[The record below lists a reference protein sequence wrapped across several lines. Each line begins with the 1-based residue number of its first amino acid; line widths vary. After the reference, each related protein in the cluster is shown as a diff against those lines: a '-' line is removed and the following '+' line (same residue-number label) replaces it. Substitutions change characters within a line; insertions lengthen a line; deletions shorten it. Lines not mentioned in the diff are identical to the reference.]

1 MQCFLV
7 PGLDEGVHTVLE
19 VGSVEA
25 VCLDLPKT
33 VIARSKVKHQ
43 FPSCAKYTL
52 PYLYIL
58 FMDITPV
65 ADDAGCVVDPFE
77 VAGPTLGKK
86 VDRKLPHMAL
96 FNAEDHWAVVCVGT
110 EAVCRDGIAH
120 QVEQR
125 HGALS
130 VGVDCCDGGD
140 QKKCKDG
147 GNLGG
152 LHDAYIDSVCR
163 WLTLCILQVYKRL
176 DQLTLIYHK
185 DWTMHSQGNVH
196 QIIFYEYSMT

>member
-25 VCLDLPKT
+25 VCFDLPKT
-33 VIARSKVKHQ
+33 VIAGSKVEHQ
-43 FPSCAKYTL
+43 IPSRAKYTL
-52 PYLYIL
+52 PYLHIL
-58 FMDITPV
+58 FVDITPS

-77 VAGPTLGKK
+77 VAGPTFGKK
-86 VDRKLPHMAL
+86 TDWKLPHVAL
-96 FNAEDHWAVVCVGT
+96 FNAEVHWAVVCVGA

-147 GNLGG
+147 GNLGR
-152 LHDAYIDSVCR
+152 LHDAYINSVSR
-163 WLTLCILQVYKRL
+163 WLILCILLVDKRL
-176 DQLTLIYHK
+176 DRLILVYHK
-185 DWTMHSQGNVH
+185 EGIMLFTWLCTLKASLK
-196 QIIFYEYSMT
+196 SKP